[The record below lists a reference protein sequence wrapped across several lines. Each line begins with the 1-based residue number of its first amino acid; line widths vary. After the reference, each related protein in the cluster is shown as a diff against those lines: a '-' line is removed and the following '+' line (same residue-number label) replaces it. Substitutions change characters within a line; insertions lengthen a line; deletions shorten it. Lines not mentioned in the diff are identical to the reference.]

1 MELTL
6 RQASEKSG
14 KSVDALRR
22 AIKAGRLTATMGEK
36 GYVIDQYA
44 LDDFATKPAAD
55 TAQVTKQL
63 AAKVETLTA
72 ALEAAQVE
80 LTAAQRRIDEL
91 ERDKEHQ
98 SLTIDVIR
106 DTLAAFTRT
115 RPALDATPTAPK
127 RRPWRW
133 RGGGMANP

>member
-1 MELTL
+1 MDYTL

-44 LDDFATKPAAD
+44 LDDFDAKPAAEISQV
-55 TAQVTKQL
+55 TKQLAEISQVTKQL
-63 AAKVETLTA
+63 AAT
-72 ALEAAQVE
+72 LEAAY
-80 LTAAQRRIDEL
+80 RRIDEL
-91 ERDKEHQ
+91 ERDKEQ
-98 SLTIDVIR
+98 
-106 DTLAAFTRT
+106 LARAFEVMTDSIAASTRS

-133 RGGGMANP
+133 RGEPLAK

>member
-55 TAQVTKQL
+55 TAQVTKKL
-63 AAKVETLTA
+63 NVEVDALTA

-91 ERDKEHQ
+91 EADKAQLSRAFE
-98 SLTIDVIR
+98 VIS
-106 DTLAAFTRT
+106 DTLASQNRRGHPLMLEAEPR
-115 RPALDATPTAPK
+115 K
-127 RRPWRW
+127 RRLWR
-133 RGGGMANP
+133 RGGN

>member
-36 GYVIDQYA
+36 GYVIDQRA

-55 TAQVTKQL
+55 TAQVTKKL
-63 AAKVETLTA
+63 NVEVDALTA

-91 ERDKEHQ
+91 ERDKDQ
-98 SLTIDVIR
+98 
-106 DTLAAFTRT
+106 LARAFEVMTDSFAASSRS

>member
-1 MELTL
+1 MDYTL

-44 LDDFATKPAAD
+44 LDDFDAKPAAEIS
-55 TAQVTKQL
+55 QVTKQL
-63 AAKVETLTA
+63 AAEVETLTA
-72 ALEAAQVE
+72 TLEAAY
-80 LTAAQRRIDEL
+80 RRIDEL
-91 ERDKEHQ
+91 ERDKEQ
-98 SLTIDVIR
+98 LSRAFEVMTDSI
-106 DTLAAFTRT
+106 AASTRS

-133 RGGGMANP
+133 RSEPLAK